1 MPTVSLF
8 YMSASNPIASNIAAI
23 RQQLPAQVRLIAVSK
38 YTSIEQMRWAY
49 EAGIRDF
56 GESRVPE
63 VAAKQEA
70 LADLPGICWHLIGHL
85 QTNKARK
92 AVQLFDWIHS
102 VDSLRLLAQ
111 IDRVAGEL
119 GKRPAIC
126 LQVKILPDPDK
137 YGWSVAEMHT
147 DWPQIQNFTQVDL
160 RGLMAIAPLGLT
172 SSQLTD
178 MFRAVARLRQQLSQ
192 QFQQELPELSMGMSD
207 DYLLA
212 VAAGS
217 TMIRIGSKIF
227 LKI

>member
-1 MPTVSLF
+1 
-8 YMSASNPIASNIAAI
+8 MSASNPIASNIAAI

-49 EAGIRDF
+49 AAGIRDF

-111 IDRVAGEL
+111 IDHVAGEL
-119 GKRPAIC
+119 GKRPALC
-126 LQVKILPDPDK
+126 LQVKVLPDPDK

-178 MFRAVARLRQQLSQ
+178 MFRAVAHLRQQLSQ

-207 DYLLA
+207 DYSLA
-212 VAAGS
+212 VAEGS